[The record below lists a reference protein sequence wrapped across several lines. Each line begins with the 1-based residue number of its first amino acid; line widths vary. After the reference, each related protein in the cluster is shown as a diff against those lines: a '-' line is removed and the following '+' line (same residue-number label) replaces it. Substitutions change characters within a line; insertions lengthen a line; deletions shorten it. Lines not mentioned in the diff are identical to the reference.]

1 MSATPQPAQVKAL
14 NCPNCGAALTLH
26 AMQHTLSIVCER
38 CLSILDAKDPNLQVL
53 QQFKDSQRIE
63 PRIPLGSRGKFHG
76 DMYEVVGF
84 QVRTITVEG
93 LPYSWTEYL
102 LFNPYKGFRY
112 LTEYQGHWNDVA
124 VLRSLP
130 EVNTAG
136 KQPTAKHLG
145 VTYKHFQ
152 TAIAET
158 TFVLGEFPWQVRIG
172 DKATT
177 MDFVSPPRMLSCETT
192 PEETAWS
199 LGEYIP
205 GARVWEI
212 FNLGKHPPK
221 PVGVFANQPSPLK
234 GNVKEIWL
242 ICLLLLAGLFTAA
255 QIALTF
261 CAQERVF
268 EGRYSFSP
276 RGGGEPS
283 FVTEPFELKGRPSD
297 VELSINTNLSNA
309 WAYFNFALI
318 NADSGEAFDFGREVS
333 YYFGRDS
340 DGSWTEGG
348 LTDSVL
354 IPSVPAGHYYLRVEP
369 EMDPNAVGVDYSI
382 AVRRDV
388 PAMSFFGIAAL
399 LLLIPPAFVSFRAI
413 AFEQKRWRES
423 DYASSG
429 GGDDD

>member
-14 NCPNCGAALTLH
+14 NCPNCGAALALH
-26 AMQHTLSIVCER
+26 AMQHTLSIVCEH
-38 CLSILDAKDPNLQVL
+38 CLSILDAKDPNLRVL
-53 QQFKDSQRIE
+53 QQFQDRQRIE

-76 DMYEVVGF
+76 DTYEVIGF

-93 LPYSWTEYL
+93 VAYSWAEYL

-130 EVNTAG
+130 EVSTFG

-145 VTYKHFQ
+145 VRYKHFQ

-158 TFVLGEFPWQVRIG
+158 TFVLGEFPWQVRVG

-177 MDFVSPPRMLSCETT
+177 LDFVSPPRMLSCERTE
-192 PEETAWS
+192 EETTWS
-199 LGEYIP
+199 LGEYIS

-221 PVGVFANQPSPLK
+221 PVGVFANQPSPFR
-234 GNVKEIWL
+234 GNVKGIWQV
-242 ICLLLLAGLFTAA
+242 CLLLLAGLL
-255 QIALTF
+255 ALALVTIIF
-261 CAQERVF
+261 CARERVY
-268 EGRYSFSP
+268 EGKYSFSP

-283 FVTEPFELKGRPSD
+283 FVTGAFELKGRSSD
-297 VELSINTNLSNA
+297 VELSINTDVSNN
-309 WAYFNFALI
+309 WTYFNLALI
-318 NADSGEAFDFGREVS
+318 NADSGEAFDFGREIS

-340 DGSWTEGG
+340 DGDWTEGG
-348 LTDSVL
+348 RKDSVL
-354 IPSVPAGHYYLRVEP
+354 IPSVPAGRYYLRVEP
-369 EMDPNAVGVDYSI
+369 EMDPNAVGMNYSLT
-382 AVRRDV
+382 VRRDV

-399 LLLIPPAFVSFRAI
+399 LLLVPPVLVSFRAV
-413 AFEQKRWRES
+413 AFEQQRWRES
-423 DYASSG
+423 DYAGSSG
-429 GGDDD
+429 GD